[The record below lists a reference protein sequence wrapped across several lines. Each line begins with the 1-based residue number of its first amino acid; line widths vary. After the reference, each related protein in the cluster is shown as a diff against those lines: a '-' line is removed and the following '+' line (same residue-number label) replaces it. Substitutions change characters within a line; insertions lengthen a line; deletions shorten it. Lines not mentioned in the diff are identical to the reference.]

1 MGLERELE
9 AMRRRLNRVAPIK
22 SPPEL
27 KFNIFN
33 ESDYKNKKNP
43 TKRESVGIKFDN

>member
-9 AMRRRLNRVAPIK
+9 AMRRRLNRIAPSV

-33 ESDYKNKKNP
+33 ELRKSLIIGENNSALNRLSKK
-43 TKRESVGIKFDN
+43 